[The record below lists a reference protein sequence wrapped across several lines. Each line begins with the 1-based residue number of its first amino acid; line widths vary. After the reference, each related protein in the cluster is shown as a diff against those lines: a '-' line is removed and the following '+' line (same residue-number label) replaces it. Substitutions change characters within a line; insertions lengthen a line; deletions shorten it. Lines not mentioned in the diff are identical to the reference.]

1 MVRRGL
7 ADTRSQARDAIV
19 AGRVTVGGSP
29 AGKPGSL
36 VAAAEPIAL
45 GGEGPAYVSRAGA
58 KLEAALDRF
67 GVDPTGR
74 FALDAGAGTGGFTDV
89 LLQRGAAQVVAVDVG
104 YGQFAWR
111 LRSDPRVTL
120 LERFNVRD
128 LGPGD
133 LPGKPEVV
141 TADLSFISLEKVLD
155 ALAGVAAEGAD
166 AVLLVKP
173 QFEAGRGSV
182 GKGGVVR
189 DPEVWR
195 AAIVRVAEACRER
208 GLAPRGVMASPVRG
222 PAGNVEFPLH
232 AVKGG
237 REAAL
242 DVEGALREAAA

>member
-1 MVRRGL
+1 
-7 ADTRSQARDAIV
+7 
-19 AGRVTVGGSP
+19 
-29 AGKPGSL
+29 
-36 VAAAEPIAL
+36 
-45 GGEGPAYVSRAGA
+45 
-58 KLEAALDRF
+58 
-67 GVDPTGR
+67 
-74 FALDAGAGTGGFTDV
+74 
-89 LLQRGAAQVVAVDVG
+89 
-104 YGQFAWR
+104 
-111 LRSDPRVTL
+111 
-120 LERFNVRD
+120 
-128 LGPGD
+128 
-133 LPGKPEVV
+133 
-141 TADLSFISLEKVLD
+141 
-155 ALAGVAAEGAD
+155 VAAEGAD